1 MFKHLIHSHLEFQL
15 LMLGLG
21 MMLTFLALYGWFC
34 WREERRQKTPK
45 YSKNL
50 QFRLQAMKQ
59 KLKRC
64 HHNDKG
70 RVP

>member
-1 MFKHLIHSHLEFQL
+1 MVKHLIHSHLDFQL
-15 LMLGLG
+15 LLLSFGLV
-21 MMLTFLALYGWFC
+21 LTFLVLYVWFC

>member
-1 MFKHLIHSHLEFQL
+1 MVKHLIHSHLDFQL
-15 LMLGLG
+15 LLLSFGLV
-21 MMLTFLALYGWFC
+21 LTFLVLYVWFC

-50 QFRLQAMKQ
+50 QLRLLAMRQ
-59 KLKRC
+59 KLKHR

-70 RVP
+70 RVA